1 MRIPITM
8 YQAADAAALSGGVRR
23 GHVLREWIGKWA
35 ERGLSVDYNALRGTK
50 QVSMVL
56 PEDVN
61 DYLDK
66 EAARLAAE
74 TGRQWSRAAV
84 VRALW
89 EQESRR

>member
-8 YQAADAAALSGGVRR
+8 YQAADAAALSGEVRR
-23 GHVLREWIGKWA
+23 GHVLRNWIANWA
-35 ERGLSVDYNALRGTK
+35 KRDVKVDYNALRGTK
-50 QVSMVL
+50 QISMVL

-61 DYLDK
+61 DYLDQ

-74 TGRQWSRAAV
+74 TGREWSRAAV

-89 EQESRR
+89 EQEIRR